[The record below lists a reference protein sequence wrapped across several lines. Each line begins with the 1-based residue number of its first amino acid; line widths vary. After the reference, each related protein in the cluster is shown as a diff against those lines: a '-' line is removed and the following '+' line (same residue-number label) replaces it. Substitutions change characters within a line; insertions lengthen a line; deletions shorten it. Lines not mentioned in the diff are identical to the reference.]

1 MSQADSSRKAHDWQ
15 TRNSQNER
23 LRRISRASLYLTGA
37 VILLTYLP
45 ALAFMAEALALIAL
59 AVALIGMGARV
70 WLWRVQF
77 KQTNYG

>member
-15 TRNSQNER
+15 TRKSQNER

-45 ALAFMAEALALIAL
+45 ALAFMAEPLALIAL
-59 AVALIGMGARV
+59 MTVLIAIGLRLR
-70 WLWRVQF
+70 LWWVEF
-77 KQTNYG
+77 KQTHYG